1 MGSFKTY
8 DSLQNAMKVEL
19 VVDGKRIPLNTFV
32 QKVFCNVVSALISA
46 LKGVDEDWK
55 EVEIKL
61 TR

>member
-1 MGSFKTY
+1 
-8 DSLQNAMKVEL
+8 MKVEL

-55 EVEIKL
+55 EVEIRL